1 MVVDADLSR
10 KFIQLNGEQLNGRG
24 LVGSFF
30 LKRASQYLLL
40 LSRLMFNYNYY
51 SLYSYMFMLY
61 SHVFTIYRVLIT
73 KVYNE
78 K

>member
-30 LKRASQYLLL
+30 
-40 LSRLMFNYNYY
+40 
-51 SLYSYMFMLY
+51 
-61 SHVFTIYRVLIT
+61 
-73 KVYNE
+73 
-78 K
+78 

>member
-30 LKRASQYLLL
+30 SEEG
-40 LSRLMFNYNYY
+40 
-51 SLYSYMFMLY
+51 
-61 SHVFTIYRVLIT
+61 VPVPVITIPINV
-73 KVYNE
+73 
-78 K
+78 